1 MGDPAI
7 DLERHYDRLEDQD
20 RTTQAAEGAVEDY
33 LTGRNAEARVAE
45 LLGSEG
51 ACELLADILGVY
63 VEHSGGAPGNR
74 QRLENALVDAS
85 RGAYRA
91 MVEAQERAWRERA

>member
-7 DLERHYDRLEDQD
+7 DLEHHYDRLEDQD

-45 LLGSEG
+45 LLPPEV
-51 ACELLADILGVY
+51 AYELLADVLGTY
-63 VEHSGGAPGNR
+63 VD
-74 QRLENALVDAS
+74 NAARGHDGRAAIRDSV

-91 MVEAQERAWRERA
+91 MVEAQERAWRERG